1 MKIPKPFIVFQT
13 FINSYTAKIPKD
25 FLILLIVFGVI
36 FGAFALKDLL
46 DFRDMPPLT
55 NDRSDV
61 YGFYEPKILLKA
73 VERYRKI
80 NDTSSNADNY
90 ANIKY
95 QVPSRTNISLDINNI
110 VSVDDETAMAKIEG
124 TIFATWDENSLQD
137 FEANN
142 NQSHSKAKTNI
153 FSALSLNFANQEDQ
167 LLKRI
172 WLSSYKDDDGITQF
186 RDLQEFKGIFKVQQD
201 YRKFPFDKSE
211 IKIELSSGIYAPDI
225 HLQSVVEE
233 SSNKDPEW
241 RIDSYFYEKN
251 DCVYPKEWKMGKEY
265 YGPQFMCTEDEFD
278 YSAEGENLS
287 DFIDNKT
294 IADDSVSSLLLSSP
308 IVRFTSYLKRAP
320 GSSFF
325 RYIAPI
331 MFVILVA
338 SIFDQLDDEA
348 WEIKMAIPPTILLTL
363 IFMHNGFRAEIPQ
376 ISYVTFMDRIY
387 FLSYASC
394 ILLLF
399 STILSRK
406 GQQKEAFQ
414 QNDSVAKARSI
425 SINRRLTLAV
435 RVSFLLTVIVG
446 PFLAYYFS

>member
-1 MKIPKPFIVFQT
+1 MKNTKPFLVVQA
-13 FINSYTAKIPKD
+13 FINRYTAKLPKD
-25 FLILLIVFGVI
+25 FLVLLIAFGVI

-46 DFRDMPPLT
+46 DFREMPPLT

-80 NDTSSNADNY
+80 NDISSNSVNY
-90 ANIKY
+90 ANAKY
-95 QVPSRTNISLDINNI
+95 QVPSRTDISLDINNI

-124 TIFATWDENSLQD
+124 TIFATWDENSVQD

-142 NQSHSKAKTNI
+142 NQSHVTAKTNI
-153 FSALSLNFANQEDQ
+153 FSALSLNFANLEDQ
-167 LLKRI
+167 LLKRV
-172 WLSSYKDDDGITQF
+172 WVSSYKEDGITHF
-186 RDLQEFKGIFKVQQD
+186 RDLQEFKGMFKVQQD

-211 IKIELSSGIYAPDI
+211 IKIQLSSGIYAPDI
-225 HLQSVVEE
+225 HLQSVLEE
-233 SSNKDPEW
+233 SSNEDLEW

-251 DCVYPKEWKMGKEY
+251 DCEYPKNWKLEKEY
-265 YGPQFMCTEDEFD
+265 YGPQFICTEDEFNH
-278 YSAEGENLS
+278 SADDEELT
-287 DFIDNKT
+287 DFIDGKK
-294 IADDSVSSLLLSSP
+294 IADDSVSNLLLRTP
-308 IVRFTSYLKRAP
+308 LLTFTSYLKRAP
-320 GSSFF
+320 GSSFY

-348 WEIKMAIPPTILLTL
+348 WEIKLAIPPTILLTL

-406 GQQKEAFQ
+406 VQRNEAFQ

-425 SINRRLTLAV
+425 LISRRLTFAV
-435 RVSFLLTVIVG
+435 RAAFLFTVIAG